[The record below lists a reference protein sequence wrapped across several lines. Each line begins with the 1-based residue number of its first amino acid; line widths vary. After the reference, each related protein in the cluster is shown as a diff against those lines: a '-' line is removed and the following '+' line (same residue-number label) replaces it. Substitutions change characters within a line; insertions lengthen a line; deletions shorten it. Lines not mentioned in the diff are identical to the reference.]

1 MFQHYCQAKLYVF
14 GALALQHCGL
24 SWPWPWEQGWLA
36 EGQQLKDLWGPAAAW
51 HGGLPTRLRCA
62 VPGALWPGS
71 RPGRSSR
78 SAPRRPLRG
87 WGTAAPWGTNTR
99 SQGSGLTLP
108 CATQAARQHPRCFSA
123 ERRPSSVPQR
133 GSSSAQTENLTRK

>member
-87 WGTAAPWGTNTR
+87 
-99 SQGSGLTLP
+99 
-108 CATQAARQHPRCFSA
+108 
-123 ERRPSSVPQR
+123 
-133 GSSSAQTENLTRK
+133 